1 MVITV
6 VPCQRLAPG
15 NIRSMQ
21 PILVT
26 GCSRKSG
33 AKCNLCYG
41 TPSVCTAVA
50 SRIKYARRNCNY
62 ANPPPR
68 RNNSTQP
75 RTHSESGMC
84 FFNIASTPYGG
95 ARIAAILDIHSV
107 RRGMSQSVTASTPTT
122 GHADSNYL
130 GIHSVRRGMPKQHN
144 ASTPYGGARDCF
156 NGVSRF
162 FSTPHTQPWPR
173 SAPIPR
179 VHRIPT
185 LGRAGRGNVSV
196 HGLRDIST
204 LDTSRG

>member
-33 AKCNLCYG
+33 ARCNLCYG

-62 ANPPPR
+62 VNPPPR

-75 RTHSESGMC
+75 RTHSVRRGVRPQIC
-84 FFNIASTPYGG
+84 V
-95 ARIAAILDIHSV
+95 HSV
-107 RRGMSQSVTASTPTT
+107 RRGTHRSNTRHPLRTAGCVAVSHRVHSDKGARDTRHPLRTAGHVAVGHRVHSNNGARGQQVSRYPLRSA
-122 GHADSNYL
+122 GHAEATQRV
-130 GIHSVRRGMPKQHN
+130 HSVRRG
-144 ASTPYGGARDCF
+144 TRLF
-156 NGVSRF
+156 
-162 FSTPHTQPWPR
+162 
-173 SAPIPR
+173 
-179 VHRIPT
+179 
-185 LGRAGRGNVSV
+185 
-196 HGLRDIST
+196 
-204 LDTSRG
+204 